1 MHLLCITFYRSVLLV
16 GFNQRQEITI
26 KNRVPD
32 AAQANTVKLNTVA
45 LRLLENVF
53 MKNVHLVHSVNLVLQ
68 VQHHA
73 TVVLLTN
80 TRIQKEVLVVKHVQM
95 DGLHLL
101 SKVEVNVK
109 QFVPTML

>member
-45 LRLLENVF
+45 LRFLENVF

-95 DGLHLL
+95 DGLHFL
-101 SKVEVNVK
+101 SKVKLNVK
-109 QFVPTML
+109 QIVPMVL